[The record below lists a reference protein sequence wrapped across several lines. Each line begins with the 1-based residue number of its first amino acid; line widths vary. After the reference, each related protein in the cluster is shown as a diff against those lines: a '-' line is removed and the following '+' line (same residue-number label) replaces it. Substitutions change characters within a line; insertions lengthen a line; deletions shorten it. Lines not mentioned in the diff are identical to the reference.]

1 MPMPATDQAV
11 YDEVVRRMSRIILGL
26 GIAVVLLLT
35 AWKGIL
41 VGGGFLIGSAASYL
55 SFWRWRHVGE
65 SVGPAPMHRSPWLL
79 ALRFMLILAVRYVII
94 KLTAVNLAAAPAG
107 LLAPRPPAPIEI
119 LYQLIFQ
126 NPFLTHTHTSQP

>member
-1 MPMPATDQAV
+1 MPATDQAL
-11 YDEVVRRMSRIILGL
+11 YDDVLRRMSRIILGL

-55 SFWRWRHVGE
+55 SFWRWRHVVE

-79 ALRFMLILAVRYVII
+79 ALRFMLILAVGYVII
-94 KLTAVNLAAAPAG
+94 KLTGVNLAAALAG
-107 LLAPRPPAPIEI
+107 LLVPGAAATIEI
-119 LYQLIFQ
+119 LYELIFQ
-126 NPFLTHTHTSQP
+126 NRLWNVK